1 MNPLTGGRF
10 DIHFHR
16 RDAEHAENLFN
27 FLLSAETR
35 LTRLS
40 PPASQALRAGG
51 GKQKSAAFR
60 GFNWLLSIRYP
71 HKWFGLSIEA
81 ETFPLPSSL
90 PCSSGRWY
98 WGQRQRKNNV
108 FSAIFASRAKRAV
121 YTNLPTR
128 IA

>member
-40 PPASQALRAGG
+40 EIDGGQGAESKNQQPLGASTGYCQ
-51 GKQKSAAFR
+51 
-60 GFNWLLSIRYP
+60 
-71 HKWFGLSIEA
+71 
-81 ETFPLPSSL
+81 
-90 PCSSGRWY
+90 
-98 WGQRQRKNNV
+98 
-108 FSAIFASRAKRAV
+108 
-121 YTNLPTR
+121 
-128 IA
+128 